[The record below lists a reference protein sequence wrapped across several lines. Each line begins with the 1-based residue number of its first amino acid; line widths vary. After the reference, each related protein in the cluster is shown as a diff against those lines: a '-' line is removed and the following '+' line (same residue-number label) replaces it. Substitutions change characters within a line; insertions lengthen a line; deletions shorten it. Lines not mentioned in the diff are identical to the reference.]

1 MNSSNLVLL
10 RKSRSLC
17 LLYGVISL
25 TVGLVNFAVLNEYGL
40 GMIMVTIAIFGFW
53 RISHKI
59 KGVLL
64 SENVK

>member
-1 MNSSNLVLL
+1 MNASNLTILQ
-10 RKSRSLC
+10 KSRSSC
-17 LLYGVISL
+17 LLYGVVCL
-25 TVGLVNFAVLNEYGL
+25 VVGLVNFAILDELGM

-59 KGVLL
+59 KSVML